1 MFILDSAR
9 TTYLFRFQ
17 REKTIPIGYTTAF
30 IIIIIIIIGVF
41 WAQDAVIL
49 CVQIIALEVEFL
61 FEVIFCW
68 LITPEL
74 V

>member
-1 MFILDSAR
+1 MVMDSVVRIILSVQSYDC
-9 TTYLFRFQ
+9 TG
-17 REKTIPIGYTTAF
+17 P
-30 IIIIIIIIGVF
+30 IIIIIIIGVF

-49 CVQIIALEVEFL
+49 CAQIIALEVEFL